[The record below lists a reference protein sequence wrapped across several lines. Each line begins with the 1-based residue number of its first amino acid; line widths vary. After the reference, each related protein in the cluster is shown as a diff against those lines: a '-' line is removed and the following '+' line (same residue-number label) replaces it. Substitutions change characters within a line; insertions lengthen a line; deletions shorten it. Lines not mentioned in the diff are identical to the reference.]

1 MPTVNLK
8 HHTGILPGDVNQTWS
23 VITDQQSLRGASA
36 WFGVLELREPHL
48 QNLPHRHPA
57 VAVFFDEDELLR
69 IGQTG
74 RNHHFSTSF
83 QLVDQRRGD
92 EGSAR
97 SPDKPLRKGE
107 TRAALG
113 APATL

>member
-1 MPTVNLK
+1 MFIADGEFE
-8 HHTGILPGDVNQTWS
+8 HHTGILSGDVNRTWS
-23 VITDQQSLRGASA
+23 VITDQQSLCGASA
-36 WFGVLELREPHL
+36 RFGVLELREPHL

-83 QLVDQRRGD
+83 QLVDQG
-92 EGSAR
+92 
-97 SPDKPLRKGE
+97 GE
-107 TRAALG
+107 
-113 APATL
+113 

>member
-1 MPTVNLK
+1 MITA
-8 HHTGILPGDVNQTWS
+8 PGFDRRVA
-23 VITDQQSLRGASA
+23 RGVSGR
-36 WFGVLELREPHL
+36 FGVLELREPHL

-83 QLVDQRRGD
+83 QLVDQRRGVKVP
-92 EGSAR
+92 GSCRR
-97 SPDKPLRKGE
+97 SLVFSGE
-107 TRAALG
+107 I
-113 APATL
+113 APTPTEHSKLWPAFLLAPSPQ